1 MLIGKLLR
9 PCDKP
14 QYEKKMKKQV
24 TSNNKF
30 TEVQSFEPMNAA
42 EAEKVIGGKK
52 IKIMHVNPD
61 GSTTV
66 IKISY

>member
-1 MLIGKLLR
+1 
-9 PCDKP
+9 
-14 QYEKKMKKQV
+14 MKKFFLLLAGV
-24 TSNNKF
+24 TMVASSAMAQMSLVK
-30 TEVQSFEPMNAA
+30 

>member
-1 MLIGKLLR
+1 MRQATIR
-9 PCDKP
+9 
-14 QYEKKMKKQV
+14 KKMKKQV

-30 TEVQSFEPMNAA
+30 TEVQCFEPMNAA